1 MIYYELSKAVADHYH
16 DGVRYWVLND
26 NIKSD
31 YVTGMQQSSK
41 LGNLKLL
48 HHSERAWQE
57 QGDTVK
63 FIKNRHT
70 GLMTPIDM
78 REFFLV
84 KLQARSV

>member
-16 DGVRYWVLND
+16 NGIRHWVSN
-26 NIKSD
+26 SD
-31 YVTGMQQSSK
+31 TMPRP
-41 LGNLKLL
+41 LTLL
-48 HHSERAWQE
+48 HHSERVWQE

-70 GLMTPIDM
+70 GLMTPVDV